1 MNIRDYTGT
10 VLQYIVER
18 HGKTLLPQYLGMYRL
33 TVDGVEHYVVAIRNV
48 FSNHLT
54 THKKFDLK
62 GSTVDRE
69 ASDKEKEK
77 DLPTYKDND
86 FVKEGMKIYIG
97 EEAKAKLIETLTA
110 DVDVSIY
117 ISVQALIVRF
127 YTVFFKS
134 YLELHIYQD
143 KNWLEIVFG
152 VICFFLSS

>member
-117 ISVQALIVRF
+117 ISVQALFVRF
-127 YTVFFKS
+127 YT
-134 YLELHIYQD
+134 E
-143 KNWLEIVFG
+143 
-152 VICFFLSS
+152 FFLRVTLNYIFIKIKIGLK